1 MAIFVYED
9 KRGKVP
15 FYEWRNKM
23 NAKEPSIA
31 HKIDDMIAMM
41 TSQSLPLERPRVKR
55 MLARLPYRDLFKIR
69 LGKYRLFFL
78 FKDDNYYLLH
88 AFRKSSQR
96 TPEKECR
103 LVARE
108 IEEEHYADYQNQKE
122 G

>member
-9 KRGKVP
+9 KRAKIP

-23 NAKEPSIA
+23 NAKEPS
-31 HKIDDMIAMM
+31 
-41 TSQSLPLERPRVKR
+41 

-78 FKDDNYYLLH
+78 FKDDDYYLLH

-108 IEEEHYADYQNQKE
+108 IEANHYTTYHEQK
-122 G
+122 GD

>member
-9 KRGKVP
+9 KRAKIP

-41 TSQSLPLERPRVKR
+41 QNKTLPLERPRVKR

-78 FKDDNYYLLH
+78 FKDDDYYLLH

-108 IEEEHYADYQNQKE
+108 IEANHYTTYHEQK
-122 G
+122 GD